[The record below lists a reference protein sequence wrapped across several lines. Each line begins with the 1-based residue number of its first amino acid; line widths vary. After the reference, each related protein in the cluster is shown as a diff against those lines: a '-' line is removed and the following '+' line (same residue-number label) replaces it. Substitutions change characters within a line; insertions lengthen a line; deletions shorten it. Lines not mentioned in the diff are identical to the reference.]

1 MVVNSNS
8 TTYDIQGSDI
18 PFLILKFLEVVICS
32 ILIGFV
38 VGIVTT
44 VVFKNLRFLIKEE
57 GVSEMAIT
65 ILTGYIAY
73 LISETL

>member
-1 MVVNSNS
+1 M
-8 TTYDIQGSDI
+8 
-18 PFLILKFLEVVICS
+18 ILKFLEVVVCS
-32 ILIGFV
+32 ILIGFA
-38 VGIVTT
+38 VGIITT

-57 GVSEMAIT
+57 GISEMAIT